1 MKKIIAMLLVLA
13 MALALVAC
21 GASAPAATEDPKAEE
36 PKTETPV
43 VETPAEA
50 KKYEGVELT
59 YWSMWNEAE
68 PQGKVIV
75 EAVAAFEAETG
86 AKVNVEWKGRDL
98 NTVITAA
105 LEAKENVDIFDD
117 DYARITTAYAAH
129 TYDLTEMA
137 EAAGYADYSYAC
149 FNDFVVNTAGYL
161 NCIVEQPQI
170 GGIFY
175 NKDAFAEAGIET
187 VPTTWAE
194 KL

>member
-21 GASAPAATEDPKAEE
+21 GASAPAATEAPKAEE

-175 NKDAFAEAGIET
+175 NKD
-187 VPTTWAE
+187 VP
-194 KL
+194 